1 MNSNDK
7 KKVCFGFDLKK
18 WVGFKKLH
26 CTFLSWF
33 LSIQIFHDK
42 LFNEAITYY
51 KVDDKKC

>member
-1 MNSNDK
+1 MTK